1 MRHVV
6 RPPLR
11 VGHARRVS
19 WVAPTK
25 RRVII
30 ARSYWL
36 DLFTGKTWDEFLA
49 AGGTVSGFRETRCPT
64 VFRMKPG
71 DYLLCYM
78 TGISRWIGV
87 LEITGEPFKGEDP
100 IWKDEVFPCRVP
112 VKVISALKPET
123 AVPVLDMRETLSVFA
138 GLKNPNLWSGAF
150 RGSPAKW
157 KQTDGDAIV
166 AALADAA
173 EHPTIR
179 RVDAKKLARRPVAT
193 ASDIGPV
200 TIPADTEEPELLET
214 PLGEDAAA
222 ATAHTEI
229 QALLLKL
236 GAAMGLDVWVAGND
250 RSRTY
255 SGTALGDMPRITD
268 RLPTQFAAHAQ
279 KIVSLIDVLY
289 LDGPAIVAA
298 FEVESTTSIYS
309 GLLRMADLLALQP
322 NVNIPLYIVAPDDR
336 RERVL
341 QEVNRPTF
349 TRLNLAAVCGYIPF
363 SAIRDE
369 VAKGGRYLQYL
380 RPAFLAELAEP
391 CLVEEA

>member
-1 MRHVV
+1 MR
-6 RPPLR
+6 
-11 VGHARRVS
+11 
-19 WVAPTK
+19 
-25 RRVII
+25 
-30 ARSYWL
+30 
-36 DLFTGKTWDEFLA
+36 
-49 AGGTVSGFRETRCPT
+49 
-64 VFRMKPG
+64 PG
-71 DYLLCYM
+71 DYLLCYL
-78 TGISRWIGV
+78 TGVSRWIGV
-87 LEITGEPFKGEDP
+87 LEVTGDPFKSTDP

-112 VKVISALKPET
+112 VRVVSALKAET
-123 AVPVLDMRETLSVFA
+123 SVPVLDMRDALSVFA

-150 RGSPAKW
+150 RGSPAQW
-157 KQTDGDAIV
+157 KAADGEAIV
-166 AALADAA
+166 AALADAT

-179 RVDAKKLARRPVAT
+179 PVDAKKLVRRPVAT

-200 TIPADTEEPELLET
+200 TIPAESDGNELLEL
-214 PLGEDAAA
+214 PIGEEIAA

-250 RSRTY
+250 KSRVY
-255 SGTALGDMPRITD
+255 EGVALGDMPRMTD

-289 LDGPAIVAA
+289 LEGPAIVAA

-336 RERVL
+336 RDRVL

-349 TRLNLAAVCGYIPF
+349 TRLSLAAVCGYIPF
-363 SAIRDE
+363 STIRNE

-391 CLVEEA
+391 CLLEEA

>member
-1 MRHVV
+1 MAGSSEAHNP
-6 RPPLR
+6 RPERSAEYP
-11 VGHARRVS
+11 GA
-19 WVAPTK
+19 VAWRLT
-25 RRVII
+25 I
-30 ARSYWL
+30 ARNYWL
-36 DLFTGKTWDEFLA
+36 DLFTGRTWDEFLA

-64 VFRMKPG
+64 VFRIKAG

-87 LEITGEPFKGEDP
+87 LEVIGEPFRSTDP
-100 IWKDEVFPCRVP
+100 IWKDEPFPCRVP
-112 VKVISALKPET
+112 VRIVSALKPET
-123 AVPVLDMRETLSVFA
+123 AVPVLDMRKQLSVFR

-150 RGSPAKW
+150 RGSPAQW
-157 KQTDGDAIV
+157 KPADGEAVV

-179 RVDAKKLARRPVAT
+179 PVDAKKFARRPLAM
-193 ASDIGPV
+193 ASAIGPV
-200 TIPADTEEPELLET
+200 TIPGEGDGRELAERPIGEEI
-214 PLGEDAAA
+214 AA

-229 QALLLKL
+229 QALLIEL

-255 SGTALGDMPRITD
+255 EGVALGAMPRMTD
-268 RLPTQFAAHAQ
+268 KLPTQFAPHAQ

-289 LDGPAIVAA
+289 LDGSAIVAA

-322 NVNIPLYIVAPDDR
+322 NVRIPLYIVAPDDR

-363 SAIRDE
+363 SAIRNE
-369 VAKGGRYLQYL
+369 VAKGGKYLQYL

-391 CLVEEA
+391 CIVEEA

>member
-1 MRHVV
+1 
-6 RPPLR
+6 
-11 VGHARRVS
+11 
-19 WVAPTK
+19 
-25 RRVII
+25 
-30 ARSYWL
+30 
-36 DLFTGKTWDEFLA
+36 
-49 AGGTVSGFRETRCPT
+49 
-64 VFRMKPG
+64 MKPG

-87 LEITGEPFKGEDP
+87 LEVTGEAFKSTDE

-112 VKVISALKPET
+112 VRIVNALKPET
-123 AVPVLDMRETLSVFA
+123 GVPVLDMRDSLSVFV

-150 RGSPAKW
+150 RGSPARW
-157 KQTDGDAIV
+157 KSSDGEAIV
-166 AALADAA
+166 AAVADAA

-179 RVDAKKLARRPVAT
+179 PVDAKKLARRPVAT
-193 ASDIGPV
+193 ATDIGPV
-200 TIPADTEEPELLET
+200 TIPAEAEESEVGVV
-214 PLGEDAAA
+214 PLGEDQAA
-222 ATAHTEI
+222 ATVHTEI
-229 QALLLKL
+229 QALLLRL

-250 RSRTY
+250 RSRVY
-255 SGTALGDMPRITD
+255 EGVALGAMPRMTD
-268 RLPTQFAAHAQ
+268 KLPTQFAPHAQ

-336 RERVL
+336 RDRVL

-363 SAIRDE
+363 SAIREE

>member
-1 MRHVV
+1 V
-6 RPPLR
+6 
-11 VGHARRVS
+11 
-19 WVAPTK
+19 T
-25 RRVII
+25 I
-30 ARSYWL
+30 ARNYWL

-49 AGGTVSGFRETRCPT
+49 AGGTVSGFRETRCAT
-64 VFRMKPG
+64 VFRMKQG
-71 DYLLCYM
+71 DYLLCYL

-87 LEITGEPFKGEDP
+87 LEVTGEPFKSTDR
-100 IWKDEVFPCRVP
+100 IWNDEVFPCRVP
-112 VKVISALKPET
+112 VRVISALKPET
-123 AVPVLDMRETLSVFA
+123 AVPVLDMRETLSVFL

-150 RGSPAKW
+150 RGSPAQW
-157 KQTDGDAIV
+157 KPKDGEAIV

-179 RVDAKKLARRPVAT
+179 PVDAKKLARRPMAT
-193 ASDIGPV
+193 ASEIGPV
-200 TIPADTEEPELLET
+200 TIPAEGDENELT
-214 PLGEDAAA
+214 GAPLSEDLAA
-222 ATAHTEI
+222 ATVHTEI

-250 RSRTY
+250 RNRTY
-255 SGTALGDMPRITD
+255 EGMALGAMPRTSD

-336 RERVL
+336 RDRVL

-369 VAKGGRYLQYL
+369 IAKGGRYLQYL
-380 RPAFLAELAEP
+380 RPEFLAELAEP
-391 CLVEEA
+391 CLIEEA